1 MVKTKTR
8 LTLCLILLSLN
19 IGFIWGNSLL
29 SAELSRAFSGW
40 VGKVLALFVSSGGT
54 EEVEGGQH
62 LLRKLAHFME
72 FTCLG
77 ICLSWLIRMML
88 SGKWEQYYL
97 PLMGGVLVACAD
109 ETIQIFV
116 PGRGPGI
123 KDVGIDTLGVIL
135 GIVLI
140 SLYTCIKT
148 KIWRKIQ

>member
-97 PLMGGVLVACAD
+97 PLMGGVLVACVD